1 MHPLI
6 ENNRETI
13 AGLYRRHGVQ
23 KLEAFGSVLRED
35 FDPDRSDVDM
45 RVEFDERVAGSFAN
59 YLQLKESLEA
69 VLSKPVDLLELHAI
83 RNRRLRYYIEQS
95 RSSIYAAA

>member
-13 AGLYRRHGVQ
+13 AGLCRRHGVQ

-45 RVEFDERVAGSFAN
+45 LVEFDERVAGSFAN

>member
-23 KLEAFGSVLRED
+23 KLEAFGSVLRE
-35 FDPDRSDVDM
+35 
-45 RVEFDERVAGSFAN
+45 AGSFAN